1 MSKTVPSLRPEAPAG
16 RRVVGWRAAALAA
29 GVASLLVAG
38 PAAAGDASGTITYPK
53 AGKATL
59 TATLK
64 HAYLLKGPDVMDPAR
79 VVRRLYVTSADIGP
93 ALKACSS
100 FSCADGNVTEG
111 MTLDLDSDRRFG
123 YWVALKNGAVQY
135 SGTAKKET
143 LEASVNSPERV
154 TGTFR
159 VDDTTADG
167 PKVDV
172 KFDAAL
178 LKAVKTAM

>member
-1 MSKTVPSLRPEAPAG
+1 MSKSVPSLNPEVPAR
-16 RRVVGWRAAALAA
+16 RRVVRWRTAALAA
-29 GVASLLVAG
+29 GVASMLVAG

-53 AGKATL
+53 AGKAAL
-59 TATLK
+59 TATLR

-79 VVRRLYVTSADIGP
+79 TARRLYLTSADIGP
-93 ALKACSS
+93 ALEACSS

-111 MTLDLDSDRRFG
+111 MTLDLDSDRRMG
-123 YWVALKNGAVQY
+123 YWVALKNGTVQY

-143 LEASVNSPERV
+143 LEAGANSPERV

-159 VDDTTADG
+159 VDDTAADG

-172 KFDAAL
+172 KFDAVL
-178 LKAVKTAM
+178 LREVRTAM